1 MTEPETNG
9 AEKERPDDREYGYAL
24 DPELVAAVVESLNA
38 GDRVAVLSLLQDLH
52 VADIADL
59 VEQIGSEN
67 RRRFIDLV
75 WAEIDQQFLVEVEEG
90 VRDDLLSY
98 LTPEKLAGVVKELE
112 SDDVVY
118 LLEDLDEEHRRQVLE
133 ALEPGERAAV
143 ARAFEY
149 PEYAAG
155 RLMQSQFV
163 KAPPFW
169 TVGQMIDFLRAAEE
183 LPEPFYDII
192 IVDPAA
198 KPVGKVALGT
208 LIGAR
213 RPVTLESLMARDIRT
228 IRVEDPQED
237 VAYAFKQYHLL
248 SAPVVDHAGRAV
260 GVITIDDA
268 MDVLEEEAEED
279 ILRLGG
285 VGDEEISDDM
295 WEITRRRLPWLGANL
310 VTAILAAAVIG
321 VFEDTIQRVVA
332 LAILMPIVASMGGI
346 AGTQSLTVAVR
357 ALATRDLTATNAYR
371 VIMREAGAGVINGLV
386 FAVLM
391 GGVAWAWF
399 GQPAI
404 GGLIAVAMVIN
415 MIAAA
420 LSGTLIPLG
429 LERAGIDPAL
439 ASGTFVTTVT
449 DVVGFFA
456 FLGLAT
462 LVLL

>member
-1 MTEPETNG
+1 MTDPVANG
-9 AEKERPDDREYGYAL
+9 AEKDEDRERDYGL
-24 DPELVAAVVESLNA
+24 DPDLVAGVIESLEA
-38 GDRVAVLSLLQDLH
+38 GDRVGVLTHLRDLH
-52 VADIADL
+52 IADIADIM
-59 VEQIGSEN
+59 EQIDPED
-67 RRRFIDLV
+67 RRRLIDLV
-75 WAEIDQQFLVEVEEG
+75 WADIDQEFLVEVEEG
-90 VRDDLLSY
+90 VRDDILAY
-98 LTPEKLAGVVKELE
+98 LAPEKLAGVVKDLE
-112 SDDVVY
+112 SDDAVY
-118 LLEDLDEEHRRQVLE
+118 LLEDLDEARRHEVLA
-133 ALEPGERAAV
+133 ALEPADRAAV
-143 ARAFEY
+143 SMALEQ
-149 PEYAAG
+149 PEYTAG
-155 RLMQSQFV
+155 RLMQTDFV
-163 KAPPFW
+163 KAPAFW
-169 TVGQMIDFLRAAEE
+169 TVGQMIDYLRATED
-183 LPEPFYDII
+183 LPEPFYDVI

-198 KPVGKVALGT
+198 KPIGKVPLGT

-213 RPVTLESLMARDIRT
+213 RPVILESLMSRDFRT
-228 IRVEDPQED
+228 IHVRDPQED
-237 VAYAFKQYHLL
+237 VAYAFNQYHLI
-248 SAPVVDHAGRAV
+248 SAPVVDDAGRAI

-268 MDVLEEEAEED
+268 MDVLEEEASED

-285 VGDEEISDDM
+285 VGDEEISDGV
-295 WEITRRRLPWLGANL
+295 WEITRRRLPWLAANL

-321 VFEDTIQRVVA
+321 LFEATIQQVVA

-371 VIMREAGAGVINGLV
+371 VIMREAGAGVVNGVV

-399 GQPAI
+399 GQPMI

-415 MIAAA
+415 LFAAA

-429 LERAGIDPAL
+429 LERAGVDPAL

>member
-1 MTEPETNG
+1 MTDPVING
-9 AEKERPDDREYGYAL
+9 AEKEDERERDYAL
-24 DPELVAAVVESLNA
+24 DPELVAGVVESLEA
-38 GDRVAVLSLLQDLH
+38 GDRIGVLALLRDLH
-52 VADIADL
+52 IADIADL
-59 VEQIGSEN
+59 VEQIDAED
-67 RRRFIDLV
+67 RRRLIELV
-75 WAEIDQQFLVEVEEG
+75 WNDIDQEFLVEVEEG
-90 VRDDLLSY
+90 VRDEILAY
-98 LTPEKLAGVVKELE
+98 LAPEKLAAVVKDLE

-118 LLEDLDEEHRRQVLE
+118 LLEDLEEEHRRQVLE
-133 ALEPGERAAV
+133 ALEPGDRAAV
-143 ARAFEY
+143 SMALEY
-149 PEYAAG
+149 PEYTAG
-155 RLMQSQFV
+155 RLMQGDFV

-169 TVGQMIDFLRAAEE
+169 TVGQMIDHLRVTED

-198 KPVGKVALGT
+198 KPIGKVALGT

-213 RPVTLESLMARDIRT
+213 RPVTLESLMSRHVRT
-228 IRVEDPQED
+228 IHVEDKQED
-237 VAYAFKQYHLL
+237 VAYAFHQYHLV
-248 SAPVVDHAGRAV
+248 SAPVVDDAGRAI

-268 MDVLEEEAEED
+268 MEVLDEEAGED

-285 VGDEEISDDM
+285 VGDEEISDDV
-295 WEITRRRLPWLGANL
+295 WEITRRRLPWLVANL
-310 VTAILAAAVIG
+310 LTAILAAAVIG
-321 VFEDTIQRVVA
+321 LFEATIQQVVA

-357 ALATRDLTATNAYR
+357 ALATRDLTPTNAYR
-371 VIMREAGAGVINGLV
+371 VIMRETGAGVVNGIV

-399 GQPAI
+399 GQPVI

-415 MIAAA
+415 LIAAA

>member
-1 MTEPETNG
+1 MTDSPNG
-9 AEKERPDDREYGYAL
+9 GPEKEDERERDQAL
-24 DPELVAAVVESLNA
+24 DPDLVAAVVESLEA
-38 GDRVAVLSLLQDLH
+38 GDRVAILSLLGDLH

-59 VEQIGSEN
+59 VEQIDPES
-67 RRRFIDLV
+67 RRRLLDLV
-75 WAEIDQQFLVEVEEG
+75 WADIDQEFLVEVEEG
-90 VRDDLLSY
+90 VRDEILAY
-98 LTPEKLAGVVKELE
+98 LAPEKLAEVVKDLE

-118 LLEDLDEEHRRQVLE
+118 LLEDLAEDHRHQVLQ

-149 PEYAAG
+149 PEDSAA
-155 RLMQSQFV
+155 RLMQSEFV

-169 TVGQMIDFLRAAEE
+169 TVGQMIDQLRAAEE
-183 LPEPFYDII
+183 LPEPTYDVII
-192 IVDPAA
+192 LDPAA
-198 KPVGKVALGT
+198 KPIGKVALGA

-213 RPVTLESLMARDIRT
+213 RPVTLESLMTRDIRT
-228 IRVEDPQED
+228 IHVADPQEN
-237 VAYAFKQYHLL
+237 VAYAFKQYHLV
-248 SAPVVDHAGRAV
+248 SAPVVDDAGRAV

-268 MDVLEEEAEED
+268 LDVLEEEAEED

-285 VGDEEISDDM
+285 VGDEEISDDV
-295 WEITRRRLPWLGANL
+295 WEITRLRLPWLGVNL
-310 VTAILAAAVIG
+310 LTAILASAVIG
-321 VFEDTIQRVVA
+321 LFEAAIAQVVA

-357 ALATRDLTATNAYR
+357 ALATRDLTATNQRR
-371 VIMREAGAGVINGLV
+371 VIMREAVAGVVNGVV
-386 FAVLM
+386 FALVM
-391 GGVAWAWF
+391 GAVAWGWF

-404 GGLIAVAMVIN
+404 AGLIAVAMVIN
-415 MIAAA
+415 LFAAA
-420 LSGTLIPLG
+420 LAGTLIPLG
-429 LERAGIDPAL
+429 LEKAGIDPAL